1 MRTTTSL
8 ILISSGV
15 LAIGLASVETAG
27 STAQRPAGPI
37 ARGAYLTAQPPAGL
51 EPARN
56 LSADAR
62 RDNFEA
68 LWQIIDTSYAGFGL
82 KSIDWTEIGRRYR
95 ARLETVTNDDQFYL
109 AMFQLVNELK
119 DTHSWLQNYRLP
131 PLAGVADLPIDL
143 FQSRPFVVAGPKSGW
158 EVVSIDG
165 MSPARKMESLRLVLH
180 AFSSERAFQREA
192 GRALLRGSRDQSV
205 AVTLRSP
212 EGQTEVSTFT
222 RGRDARVPA
231 PPVSIE
237 LTRQRFVHFGRH
249 PSGVGWIRIES
260 FSGRAEI
267 AAEFDRALDALRDT
281 PGLVVDIR
289 DNTGGFG
296 HAEIVGRFLSRRTL
310 TGYSHAKN
318 GPRHDDLDRRG
329 MYIAPSGP
337 WQYTHPVALLVN
349 DVTGSA
355 ADLFACELRSSGRV
369 ITVGTTT
376 HGNLSG
382 VAIYGV
388 LPCGLIVRIS
398 NGYISDARDHPIEVN
413 GNVPDV
419 IIEPTIQDYLA
430 GNDPVL
436 DRAVEL
442 LLTKSA

>member
-1 MRTTTSL
+1 MRNT
-8 ILISSGV
+8 ILICSGA
-15 LAIGLASVETAG
+15 LAIGVASVATAR
-27 STAQRPAGPI
+27 STTQRPGSQI
-37 ARGAYLTAQPPAGL
+37 VRGAYLTQQPPAGL

-62 RDNFEA
+62 RENFDA
-68 LWQIIDTSYAGFGL
+68 LWQIIDTAYAGFTL
-82 KSIDWTEIGRRYR
+82 KSIDWTAIGRRYR
-95 ARLETVTNDDQFYL
+95 ARLDTVTDDDQFYL
-109 AMFQLVNELK
+109 MMFQLVNELK
-119 DTHSWLQNYRLP
+119 DTHSWLQNYKPP

-158 EVVSIDG
+158 EVISIDG
-165 MSPARKMESLRLVLH
+165 LSPAAKIESLRPVLH
-180 AFSSERAFQREA
+180 ASSSERAFQREA
-192 GRALLRGSRDQSV
+192 ARALLRGSPDQAV

-212 EGQTEVSTFT
+212 EGRTENSTFP
-222 RGRDARVPA
+222 RGRDARLPA
-231 PPVSIE
+231 PPVRVE

-249 PSGVGWIRIES
+249 SSGIGCIRIES

-267 AAEFDRALDALRDT
+267 AAEFDRALETLRDT

-289 DNTGGFG
+289 DNTGGYG
-296 HAEIVGRFLSRRTL
+296 HAEIVGRFLSQRTL
-310 TGYSHAKN
+310 TGYSHVKN
-318 GPRHDDLDRRG
+318 GPRHNDLDRRE
-329 MYIAPSGP
+329 MYIAPSGS
-337 WQYTHPVALLVN
+337 WQYTRPVALLVN

-355 ADLFACELRSSGRV
+355 ADLFASELRSRGRV

-382 VAIYGV
+382 TAIYGV

-398 NGYISDARDHPIEVN
+398 NGYISDAKDRPIEVN